1 MGGGVYSLGIQCENM
16 TALLKL
22 FICLMTVIIANCIV
36 YKCGSANQ
44 AATQFAID
52 SEGAKSK
59 PSKRSA
65 IVGCAA
71 CTALIAATALGA
83 TRFIPAASVV
93 GGYPDQDQ
101 ESAEC
106 LGILESV
113 VKS

>member
-1 MGGGVYSLGIQCENM
+1 M
-16 TALLKL
+16 
-22 FICLMTVIIANCIV
+22 IIANCSV
-36 YKCGSANQ
+36 YDKCGSANQ

>member
-1 MGGGVYSLGIQCENM
+1 MQCENM
-16 TALLKL
+16 TAFLKL
-22 FICLMTVIIANCIV
+22 FICLMTVIIANCSV
-36 YKCGSANQ
+36 YYKCGLANQ

-106 LGILESV
+106 LGILESI

>member
-1 MGGGVYSLGIQCENM
+1 M
-16 TALLKL
+16 TTLLKL
-22 FICLMTVIIANCIV
+22 FICLITVIIANCSV
-36 YKCGSANQ
+36 YYNKCGSANQ

-106 LGILESV
+106 LGILE
-113 VKS
+113 